1 MSTPANVL
9 VVDDEPQICGLIQD
23 ALATQGLNCASTCN
37 SAEAQ
42 RMMTGGGY
50 SVVITDLAMP
60 QASGLE
66 LLAQARGHD
75 PLCKVILITAYASED
90 SLAGALRLG
99 AYDFLE
105 KPFDLARLIQSVRDA
120 LSGQSAPLTARAA
133 RAMQAVDRQREIHL
147 ESIRALAQ
155 AVEAKD
161 PYTRRHSD
169 QVAHYARHLG
179 RAAGLAEDLVESI
192 RTAALLHDVGK
203 IGIPDHILTK
213 PGRLTRKEF
222 AHVRRHPTLGFQILQ
237 NISVFSAEA
246 KLVRHHHENWDGSG
260 YPDGLRAEAIPL
272 VARIVRL
279 ADVFDALASRRPYKE
294 PWPPEQVVQA
304 IKDGTGTQFDPALV
318 EAFLRL
324 VESGEWARI
333 RQRQ

>member
-50 SVVITDLAMP
+50 NVVITDLAMP

-203 IGIPDHILTK
+203 IGIPDHILVK
-213 PGRLTRKEF
+213 PGRLTPKEF
-222 AHVRRHPTLGFQILQ
+222 SHVRRHPTLGFQILQ
-237 NISVFSAEA
+237 NITVFSVEA
-246 KLVRHHHENWDGSG
+246 QLVRHHHENWDGNG
-260 YPDGLRAEAIPL
+260 YPDGLAGEAIPRG
-272 VARIVRL
+272 ARIINL
-279 ADVFDALASRRPYKE
+279 ADSIDAMLMKRTYKDAYS
-294 PWPPEQVVQA
+294 VQKMLDE
-304 IKDGTGTQFDPALV
+304 IQRGSGTQFEPQLAQVALDWCRNHSNLLILPA
-318 EAFLRL
+318 
-324 VESGEWARI
+324 
-333 RQRQ
+333 

>member
-1 MSTPANVL
+1 VSTPANVL

-23 ALATQGLNCASTCN
+23 ALATQGLHCASTCN
-37 SAEAQ
+37 SVEAQ

-50 SVVITDLAMP
+50 NVVITDLAMP

-133 RAMQAVDRQREIHL
+133 RAMQAVGRQREIHL

-213 PGRLTRKEF
+213 PGRLTSKEF
-222 AHVRRHPTLGFQILQ
+222 SHVRRHPMLGFQILQ
-237 NISVFSAEA
+237 NISVFSVEA

-260 YPDGLRAEAIPL
+260 YPDGLAGEAIPL
-272 VARIVRL
+272 GARIINL
-279 ADVFDALASRRPYKE
+279 ADSIDAMLMKRTYKE
-294 PWPPEQVVQA
+294 AYSVPKMLEEIQR
-304 IKDGTGTQFDPALV
+304 GSGTQFEPQLTQVALNWCRNHSNLLILPA
-318 EAFLRL
+318 
-324 VESGEWARI
+324 
-333 RQRQ
+333 